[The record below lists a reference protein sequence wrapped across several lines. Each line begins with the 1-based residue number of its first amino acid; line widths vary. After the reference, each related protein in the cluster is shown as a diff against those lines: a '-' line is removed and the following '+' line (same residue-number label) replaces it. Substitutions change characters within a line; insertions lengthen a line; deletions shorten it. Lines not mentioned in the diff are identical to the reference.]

1 MIEETRDKPTVD
13 DAILNPSL
21 YVRTRMSS
29 PGLTFMDK
37 GDIQRWAV
45 KFQKDKELQQE
56 QKQWQ

>member
-1 MIEETRDKPTVD
+1 VIVD
-13 DAILNPSL
+13 EAILNPSL

-45 KFQKDKELQQE
+45 KFQKDKVVK
-56 QKQWQ
+56 QKEED